1 MSNKKRCCISFLF
14 VLFIFGVSIPLF
26 MSNPKKVKADTITN
40 LTNTTWTINNSVP
53 YSSYSQLNMGTDNIL
68 NLNISFTSNN
78 SQYSVLSFY
87 TGLDFDDHEYK
98 YLGFAYT
105 NNNQNPYTQV
115 YSIFVNYS
123 NTSTVL
129 SSSWLNDNYKTI
141 EITGGTDVTN
151 TYLISWLQNNAT
163 QQNVT
168 PVGTEIT
175 HRYWASYIDM
185 VMTDN
190 EIVGDNNI
198 SYKVLLNTYTN
209 NYNEQTLTGL
219 AFTGK
224 LTQINDN
231 YSYIYSTGNND
242 ILYRGTTNTI
252 DNPMLLEFTLGDY
265 MDDDLY
271 DLMDDRGVWFDDAR
285 AYMAGTSFG
294 SIYGFN
300 SGVAY
305 GEANATQYT
314 SLVTNILNGLGN
326 ILNIQVFPNITIG
339 LLIGLP
345 LLLGVLAVVL
355 KILRG

>member
-1 MSNKKRCCISFLF
+1 MRNKKGCILSFLLVF
-14 VLFIFGVSIPLF
+14 FIFGVSIPLF
-26 MSNPKKVKADTITN
+26 MTNHKKIKADTIN
-40 LTNTTWTINNSVP
+40 DLTNTTWVFNNSIVF
-53 YSSYSQLNMGTDNIL
+53 
-68 NLNISFTSNN
+68 NISPQTFYINFTS
-78 SQYSVLSFY
+78 
-87 TGLDFDDHEYK
+87 
-98 YLGFAYT
+98 
-105 NNNQNPYTQV
+105 
-115 YSIFVNYS
+115 
-123 NTSTVL
+123 
-129 SSSWLNDNYKTI
+129 DNYNYTRLQYFYDDEDGDMILYLDGSVVYGYGMWLYNSSKTI
-141 EITGGTDVTN
+141 TITGGTDVSNST
-151 TYLISWLQNNAT
+151 LISFLQTNAT
-163 QQNVT
+163 MQT
-168 PVGTEIT
+168 PTPTGTELT
-175 HRYWASYIDM
+175 HKYWASYIDINLS
-185 VMTDN
+185 DN
-190 EIVGDNNI
+190 EVINDDNI

-209 NYNEQTLTGL
+209 DYNNQTLTGL

-231 YSYIYSTGNND
+231 FSYIISINNND
-242 ILYRGTTNTI
+242 PITLYKGNTSEI

-265 MDDDLY
+265 MDSDLY
-271 DLMDDRGVWFDDAR
+271 DLMDDYGVWFDDAR

>member
-26 MSNPKKVKADTITN
+26 MSNPKKVKAETITD
-40 LTNTTWTINNSVP
+40 LTNTTWIINATPSVTP
-53 YSSYSQLNMGTDNIL
+53 RGVYGINFTTDNITDNYQL
-68 NLNISFTSNN
+68 YIGYDADDVDPYNCLVY
-78 SQYSVLSFY
+78 YSLS
-87 TGLDFDDHEYK
+87 
-98 YLGFAYT
+98 
-105 NNNQNPYTQV
+105 NPYPNGSSLV
-115 YSIFVNYS
+115 YSYENGTWVNDAYR
-123 NTSTVL
+123 
-129 SSSWLNDNYKTI
+129 TI
-141 EITGGTDVTN
+141 TFTGGQDVTN
-151 TYLISWLQNNAT
+151 SSLISWLQNNAT
-163 QQNVT
+163 QYNPT
-168 PVGTEIT
+168 PSGTQIT
-175 HRYWASYIDM
+175 HKYWASYIDM

-209 NYNEQTLTGL
+209 NYNDQTLTGL

-231 YSYIYSTGNND
+231 YSYIYSTANND

-271 DLMDDRGVWFDDAR
+271 DLMDDKGVWFDDAR

-345 LLLGVLAVVL
+345 LLLSMLAVVL